1 MKKFICVTVLS
12 VLAAGIVTAQ
22 QLQLKE
28 VIINSARGIEAE
40 VPQRSKVAI
49 LNVTSPTRS
58 FSDYVI
64 DELISELLTGK
75 KVTVVD
81 RQNLTAVLDE
91 MKFQYSG
98 YVSDESM
105 VSIGKMIGAQYIIS
119 GALTNLE
126 TYYRFRIRIIRVE
139 TAAIQNQLTFEL
151 KSDDQV
157 SFLLGGRKL
166 KSAPT
171 SNVKNNWVSGEV
183 SGGLTIYDMGASF
196 GARYERMFSPYIS
209 LGPSFYYYVPFL
221 SYYASSLPKGKEE
234 SGSSYGIDATV
245 RFYPGGGK
253 FLLGLGLGYRAT
265 NRTIPENT
273 GDYDYIYF
281 DNKGNSQI
289 INKDVDYTV
298 TCNSKGLAITGELGL
313 KIPLG
318 KDGGFFVQPGF
329 LGTFIIGTESFS
341 FSDEKYRN
349 SPEDSYRYREEEM
362 YLDGYWRIYFGAG
375 WAF

>member
-1 MKKFICVTVLS
+1 MKKLFCVMVLF
-12 VLAAGIVTAQ
+12 VLAVVVVSAQ
-22 QLQLKE
+22 QLELKE
-28 VIINSARGIEAE
+28 VIVRSARGIETE
-40 VPQRSKVAI
+40 VQQRSKIAI

-64 DELISELLTGK
+64 DELISELLNAG

-171 SNVKNNWVSGEV
+171 SNVKNNWISGEV
-183 SGGLTIYDMGASF
+183 SGGLTILDMGASF

-209 LGPSFYYYVPFL
+209 LSPSAYYYYMISPFED
-221 SYYASSLPKGKEE
+221 SEE
-234 SGSSYGIDATV
+234 TSAYGIDAIV

-253 FLLGLGLGYRAT
+253 FLFGLGLGYHS
-265 NRTIPENT
+265 RTRVLQENT
-273 GDYDYIYF
+273 GPYDYTYINY
-281 DNKGNSQI
+281 DKKGNMTSTL
-289 INKDVDYTV
+289 INGDTDYTI
-298 TCNSKGLAITGELGL
+298 TEKSQGLAITAELGL
-313 KIPLG
+313 KIPMS
-318 KDGGFFVQPGF
+318 KNGGFFVQPGF
-329 LGTFIIGTESFS
+329 QGSFIIGTQSGVY
-341 FSDEKYRN
+341 SDEKYRDIP
-349 SPEDSYRYREEEM
+349 SGHHVEDGEM
-362 YLDGYWRIYFGAG
+362 YIDGYWRIYFGAG